1 MKIGDKVR
9 FVSAIGGGIISGF
22 QGKNN
27 EIVLVEDEDGFDIP
41 TPRNEVVV
49 IDTDD
54 YNIAKVD
61 TTGRNKKK
69 QDPMVKKL
77 NPEAPDPVEDEDE
90 DETEPD
96 ITDRPITFK
105 AKPQERR
112 DGDKLNVFLGFV
124 PQNVKEINS
133 TEFDAYLINDSNYY
147 LSYVYMSAEG
157 NSWTIRHQGEID
169 PNTKLHL
176 EEFDRSSLNQMERVA
191 VQFVAYKKEKPF
203 LLKPAFDVQLRIDVV
218 KFYKL
223 HTFVPSMFF
232 ENPALIYD
240 IAKDD
245 KPANQVFVNAE
256 SLQKAILKKE
266 EKPQQQPARVQQK
279 RSLGGHGVVKNGIV
293 EVDLHM
299 DSLIDDTTGMENKD
313 ILELQLK
320 VFRETM
326 DAYRKQTG
334 TKIVF
339 IHGKGEGVLRNS
351 LIKDIKHK
359 YKGCIYQDASFK
371 EYGFGATMVIIK

>member
-9 FVSAIGGGIISGF
+9 FVSAIRGGIISGF

-191 VQFVAYKKEKPF
+191 VQFVAYKKDKPF

-299 DSLIDDTTGMENKD
+299 DSLIDDTTGM
-313 ILELQLK
+313 
-320 VFRETM
+320 
-326 DAYRKQTG
+326 
-334 TKIVF
+334 
-339 IHGKGEGVLRNS
+339 
-351 LIKDIKHK
+351 
-359 YKGCIYQDASFK
+359 
-371 EYGFGATMVIIK
+371 